1 MAYPIEELVRRMV
14 GGILRAG
21 QWQGKF
27 LCQPCLE
34 RLALEQIGKS
44 EKKAVVGQ
52 ALAQVFKDAG
62 ALAYMPTYLCA
73 RCGKTMPCL
82 GATQK

>member
-1 MAYPIEELVRRMV
+1 MAYPVEELVRRMV

-27 LCQPCLE
+27 LCQPCLK
-34 RLALEQIGKS
+34 RLTFEQIGKS
-44 EKKAVVGQ
+44 ERKAVVGR
-52 ALAQVFKDAG
+52 ALAQVFKDPG

-73 RCGKTMPCL
+73 RCGKTMPCS
-82 GATQK
+82 GAVHN